1 MPKLDLKE
9 LQDLSSRLL
18 SEDSENV
25 QLALA
30 IVERKNSY
38 IQMLRRELFLAY
50 IGVQDRQVKE
60 KALRVL
66 GSKFKSAQIRAWE
79 EGFELFQAVQ
89 KPIET
94 FQEDSLDLNRMV
106 KRHENVRGDYASMLK
121 QNPLYALLYNKAAQL
136 IYAKL
141 KRQIKLAEEYYKLA
155 VAIDSSAVQ
164 YAMNLSEFYKA
175 EGRTEEALDCLA
187 KLAQV
192 NPSDVKLQAQ
202 LGRIY
207 RNTRDY
213 DAAIACFKKA
223 LSADMPQA
231 ELNKAMLKVEL
242 AHTYGAKGKDSWA
255 IAEELFQQAIEYPN
269 VEADE
274 MWNEYAHFLKAVK
287 KDYEAAER
295 AYLKGIA
302 IEDYNAELHGCLAEL
317 YGTNLN
323 QFKKAEEHYEK
334 MLQAEAV
341 FYHLTNFIAFLVH
354 QRQAPSKARRHYAF
368 WKMLFSQNGQKF
380 DTRTTPE
387 QKRAFLSARQ
397 VLEPNAS

>member
-136 IYAKL
+136 
-141 KRQIKLAEEYYKLA
+141 
-155 VAIDSSAVQ
+155 
-164 YAMNLSEFYKA
+164 
-175 EGRTEEALDCLA
+175 
-187 KLAQV
+187 
-192 NPSDVKLQAQ
+192 
-202 LGRIY
+202 
-207 RNTRDY
+207 
-213 DAAIACFKKA
+213 
-223 LSADMPQA
+223 
-231 ELNKAMLKVEL
+231 
-242 AHTYGAKGKDSWA
+242 
-255 IAEELFQQAIEYPN
+255 
-269 VEADE
+269 
-274 MWNEYAHFLKAVK
+274 
-287 KDYEAAER
+287 
-295 AYLKGIA
+295 
-302 IEDYNAELHGCLAEL
+302 
-317 YGTNLN
+317 
-323 QFKKAEEHYEK
+323 
-334 MLQAEAV
+334 
-341 FYHLTNFIAFLVH
+341 
-354 QRQAPSKARRHYAF
+354 
-368 WKMLFSQNGQKF
+368 
-380 DTRTTPE
+380 
-387 QKRAFLSARQ
+387 
-397 VLEPNAS
+397 